1 MCLPRAGEAV
11 DTVAQPDLSVV
22 LDPAKL
28 DERCRRSAPDWVV
41 EVLSPATAGHDHIPK
56 RALYERAQVREY
68 WLVHQVDLIVTVY
81 RLYDG
86 RFGVPE
92 VCEFSGRQAVDA
104 LMQVEIDWEPIAALR
119 AD

>member
-1 MCLPRAGEAV
+1 M
-11 DTVAQPDLSVV
+11 
-22 LDPAKL
+22 
-28 DERCRRSAPDWVV
+28 
-41 EVLSPATAGHDHIPK
+41 
-56 RALYERAQVREY
+56 REY

-104 LMQVEIDWEPIAALR
+104 LTQVEIDWEPIAALR

>member
-1 MCLPRAGEAV
+1 MRLPRAGEAV
-11 DTVAQPDLSVV
+11 DTVVQPDL
-22 LDPAKL
+22 LLRDPARL
-28 DERCRRSAPDWVV
+28 DERGCRSAAGRVV
-41 EVLSPATAGHDHIPK
+41 GCYRRPPPGTITSPNA
-56 RALYERAQVREY
+56 RCMSAQVREY

-81 RLYDG
+81 RLHDG

-104 LMQVEIDWEPIAALR
+104 LAQVEIDWEPIAALR